1 MFSTICLLFLGGFIL
16 WMNTSMR
23 IAWPHKNPVLTRIAS
38 SPVYCRYAAGALFLA
53 ATMLCVTLLGWASGL
68 FAAIVVLMTAG
79 SVSVLFF
86 PFRYVGTKGIAILY
100 ICALALELI
109 IR

>member
-23 IAWPHKNPVLTRIAS
+23 IAWPDKNPVMAGMATRPVS
-38 SPVYCRYAAGALFLA
+38 SRFAAGVLFLA
-53 ATMLCVTLLGWASGL
+53 AILLCIALLGLSSGL
-68 FAAIVVLMTAG
+68 FAAIVILMTAG
-79 SVSVLFF
+79 SVAVLFF
-86 PFRYVGTKGIAILY
+86 PFRYFGPKGIALFY
-100 ICALALELI
+100 CCALALELL